1 MGGERRAILVLG
13 MHRSGT
19 SALTRA
25 LHAAGAAAPATLMPA
40 GPDNPGGFWESAPVS
55 AYNEEILAAA
65 GFSWRDWRAFPFGA
79 VDAAA
84 RAELD
89 RRMTAVLRDE
99 FGAAGLFVL
108 KDPRLSRLL
117 PLWLPA
123 LAALG
128 IGATAVIAIRH
139 PGAVARSLARRN
151 GISARTAGLLW
162 LRYVLDAEL
171 FTRALP
177 RVFVSFD
184 GLLRDPAGV
193 VARVGAAL
201 GVAWPRQ
208 PDLGFV
214 EARVAEPEHGPVLDS
229 AYGDVWCRHA
239 WQGLRALEQA
249 PAAESAVLDRVRGQF
264 EDACRLFAPALATPR
279 TTTRAGGLS
288 GVTLCAA
295 DSLCVPLTERA
306 LMLSAARG
314 DFADAMLFSDLP
326 AGAGVSGRT
335 IGRLT
340 SKDDYSAFLL
350 RGLLAHV
357 RTAHVLVVQW
367 DGYVTDPGA
376 WDPGF
381 LAFDYIGA
389 RWAWHSPGADVGN
402 GGFSLRSRKL
412 LEALQDPRFAPRAAV
427 AEDELICR
435 EWRGALERDFGIVFA
450 PAAVADRFAYENAA
464 PATPTFGFHGVFNL
478 WRHCDDAALVE
489 IAGLLPAQVMRRR
502 DFAKLVA
509 RCRRH
514 GRTAA
519 VDALMQA
526 WETVAPR
533 AEIEAAL
540 RR

>member
-65 GFSWRDWRAFPFGA
+65 GFSWRDWRAFRFGE

-84 RAELD
+84 RAELE
-89 RRMTAVLRDE
+89 RRMAAVLRDE

-123 LAALG
+123 LAGLG
-128 IGATAVIAIRH
+128 IGAAAVIAIRH
-139 PGAVARSLARRN
+139 PGAVARSLAQRN

-201 GVAWPRQ
+201 GVAWPRE

-214 EARVAEPEHGPVLDS
+214 EAREAEPEHGPVLDS

-264 EDACRLFAPALATPR
+264 EDACRLFAPALGTPR
-279 TTTRAGGLS
+279 ASGLS
-288 GVTLCAA
+288 GVSLCAA

-306 LMLSAARG
+306 LRLSAARG
-314 DFADAMLFSDLP
+314 DFADTMLFSDMP

-335 IGRLT
+335 IERLNST
-340 SKDDYSAFLL
+340 DDYSAFLL

-389 RWAWHSPGADVGN
+389 RWGWHPAGADVGN

-412 LEALQDPRFAPRAAV
+412 LEALQDPRFAPRAGV
-427 AEDELICR
+427 AEDALICR
-435 EWRGALERDFGIVFA
+435 EWRGALERNFGIAFA
-450 PAAVADRFAYENAA
+450 PAAVADRFAYENA
-464 PATPTFGFHGVFNL
+464 TPRGATFGFHGVFNL
-478 WRHCDDAALVE
+478 WRHCDDAALAE
-489 IAGLLPAQVMRRR
+489 IATLLPAQVMRRR

-509 RCRRH
+509 GCMRN
-514 GRTAA
+514 GRVAA

-526 WETVAPR
+526 WETVTPR